1 MKKVAFILLFA
12 LVGITSASAQFEK
25 GKKYVGATV
34 SGFDMSYSE
43 TTKFHFGLDAKAGYM
58 IARDWM
64 ILGQLGFNYH
74 NSDVH
79 EFSFGA
85 SGRYYIEQNGIFL
98 SVGAKYVHEWKAFN
112 DFVVTPEVGYCFFLN
127 RKVTLEP
134 SIYFDMSMT
143 KFGDRS
149 RFGLKVGIGFFF

>member
-1 MKKVAFILLFA
+1 MKKIAFVLMLA
-12 LVGITSASAQFEK
+12 LVGVTSASAQFEK
-25 GKKYVGATV
+25 GKIYGGASA

-43 TTKFHFGLDAKAGYM
+43 TTKFHLGIDAKGGYM
-58 IARDWM
+58 IAKDWM

-74 NSDVH
+74 NSDTQS
-79 EFSFGA
+79 FSIGV

-98 SVGAKYVHEWKAFN
+98 SVGGKFVHDWEDFN
-112 DFVVTPEVGYCFFLN
+112 YLVITPVVGYCFFLN

-134 SIYFDMSMT
+134 SIYYDMSMS